1 MIRNPKAFEV
11 WSACS
16 WSVLCLIT
24 ELELLLAFWWD
35 QMIEGMWERGW
46 DG

>member
-16 WSVLCLIT
+16 CNALYVIT
-24 ELELLLAFWWD
+24 ELEMLPSRD
-35 QMIEGMWERGW
+35 TQKG
-46 DG
+46 

>member
-16 WSVLCLIT
+16 RNAPYVIT
-24 ELELLLAFWWD
+24 ELEILPKTIHPDSSLEPHW
-35 QMIEGMWERGW
+35 IYY
-46 DG
+46 